1 MKHLQKSIGF
11 FAAILLILCAS
22 CQQKA
27 TRQIAGYA
35 LSKSEKK
42 LSYLLDSS
50 TKTFI
55 HTLQLYK
62 DKDGQEYLTFQN
74 QDQNKIIFY
83 HFTSGK
89 LAFKFEPKM
98 DGSNGVGL
106 FYGYY
111 IHNLDSIF
119 LTNHFFQE
127 ISIASKE
134 AEIIDKL
141 FYGDPE
147 DSNIFSAYYST
158 TNYYKPAVIKNNKLY
173 LTYRCNRWAAFNP
186 VAAVIDMQT
195 HTAHAFP
202 TFIYPHF
209 PGADNK
215 AKAFGVEEYLSR
227 CYDGKRFVYSFY
239 FDENLYVAPLEH
251 DSICQ
256 VKATSRYIKKVNIWD
271 DYGRLTQADICGNP
285 NYGNILYDPYR
296 EVYYRI
302 AYPATEISRKLSDRE
317 VLELLQYGRTKF
329 SILILDKDLR
339 VVGETLFP
347 ENTYNSQLM
356 FIREDGLYISD
367 SHPRNPEYSDDI
379 LSFRRFDLIETN

>member
-1 MKHLQKSIGF
+1 MKHIHINIVIVGV
-11 FAAILLILCAS
+11 ILLLACVA
-22 CQQKA
+22 CKQGTPHQA
-27 TRQIAGYA
+27 TDYTLKR
-35 LSKSEKK
+35 SEKK
-42 LSYLLDSS
+42 VTYALDSS

-62 DKDGQEYLTFQN
+62 DKNGEEYLTFQN

-83 HFTSGK
+83 YFTTGK
-89 LAFKFEPKM
+89 LAFKFEPEM
-98 DGSNGVGL
+98 NGGNGVGL

-119 LTNHFFQE
+119 LTNHFFPE
-127 ISIASKE
+127 IAIVGK
-134 AEIIDKL
+134 DKKVIEKL
-141 FYGDPE
+141 VYGDPE
-147 DSNIFSAYYST
+147 DNNMSSAYYST
-158 TNYYKPAVIKNNKLY
+158 TNYYKPVVIKGNKLY

-195 HTAHAFP
+195 HAVRAFP
-202 TFIYPHF
+202 SFIYPHF

-227 CYDGKRFVYSFY
+227 CYDGNRFVYSFY

-251 DSICQ
+251 DSIRR
-256 VKATSRYIKKVNIWD
+256 VKTTSRYMKKVNIWD
-271 DYGRLTQADICGNP
+271 DYGRLTLADIAGNP

-302 AYPATEISRKLSDRE
+302 VYPSTEINRKLTDRE
-317 VLELLQYGRTKF
+317 LTELLQYGRTRF
-329 SILILDKDLR
+329 SILILDKNLK
-339 VVGETLFP
+339 VIGETLFP

-356 FIREDGLYISD
+356 FIRHDGLYISD
-367 SHPRNPEYSDDI
+367 SHPLNPEYSDDI
-379 LSFRRFDLIETN
+379 LSFRRFDLIKNN